1 MLTLICIPLLLLGI
15 FTFSIMIEAKADL
28 NLLGNKNNISFFLFG
43 HNILSIDIKFYVVE
57 SGVEIELSY
66 KGNELDRVNLKEI
79 KSGISKEMVVIVLPN
94 PFYNLDIIKIDVCT
108 VYGGG
113 SAFSTAVMSGVVH
126 KLVAAALAYFLSK
139 QNIKVTNDI
148 MPDFTQRT
156 IIFRLTSIFFITLA
170 DIIYGVI
177 FGKKKEKNTQSL
189 SVKEN

>member
-1 MLTLICIPLLLLGI
+1 M
-15 FTFSIMIEAKADL
+15 
-28 NLLGNKNNISFFLFG
+28 
-43 HNILSIDIKFYVVE
+43 SIDIKFYVVE

-79 KSGISKEMVVIVLPN
+79 KSGISKEMVVNVLPN

>member
-79 KSGISKEMVVIVLPN
+79 KSGISKEMVVNVLPN
-94 PFYNLDIIKIDVCT
+94 PFYSPHKNL
-108 VYGGG
+108 
-113 SAFSTAVMSGVVH
+113 
-126 KLVAAALAYFLSK
+126 
-139 QNIKVTNDI
+139 
-148 MPDFTQRT
+148 MP
-156 IIFRLTSIFFITLA
+156 
-170 DIIYGVI
+170 
-177 FGKKKEKNTQSL
+177 KEL
-189 SVKEN
+189 L